1 MSENIV
7 NVQETIQTP
16 QEKKLT
22 KKDLIH
28 CFILWEGFTEC
39 CLSYERLMSLGFCH
53 AMAPI
58 INRLYGDDE
67 AKKNSSFKT
76 SYAFLQYRK

>member
-53 AMAPI
+53 AMHLLLI
-58 INRLYGDDE
+58 DCMVMT
-67 AKKNSSFKT
+67 KKKE
-76 SYAFLQYRK
+76 

>member
-28 CFILWEGFTEC
+28 CLILSEGFTES
-39 CLSYERLMSLGFCH
+39 CLS
-53 AMAPI
+53 
-58 INRLYGDDE
+58 
-67 AKKNSSFKT
+67 
-76 SYAFLQYRK
+76 

>member
-28 CFILWEGFTEC
+28 Q
-39 CLSYERLMSLGFCH
+39 CH
-53 AMAPI
+53 
-58 INRLYGDDE
+58 
-67 AKKNSSFKT
+67 
-76 SYAFLQYRK
+76 

>member
-22 KKDLIH
+22 KKLDNRNQVKIQKNINDFSWFL
-28 CFILWEGFTEC
+28 L
-39 CLSYERLMSLGFCH
+39 H
-53 AMAPI
+53 AENP
-58 INRLYGDDE
+58 
-67 AKKNSSFKT
+67 
-76 SYAFLQYRK
+76 